1 MMLKRNGMFQLILVN
16 EEFIPIKIV
25 VSNSIKGHGAR
36 LLLYYSPIISLDLKS
51 LYLHFSFDKTL
62 WIAATSWLG
71 IILLRFSQT
80 CELSSS
86 KVTFTIAF
94 FAAVNHNYDNKQR
107 TLKHRKRIEIHQ
119 SQIINPDLLNLL
131 K

>member
-62 WIAATSWLG
+62 
-71 IILLRFSQT
+71 
-80 CELSSS
+80 
-86 KVTFTIAF
+86 
-94 FAAVNHNYDNKQR
+94 
-107 TLKHRKRIEIHQ
+107 
-119 SQIINPDLLNLL
+119 
-131 K
+131 